1 MTFDIIRTDAVPAA
15 EGPCSQGVRH
25 DGLIFTS
32 QQLGLDPRT
41 GELAGPDHATQAHR
55 CLCNLQGLLEAA
67 GSSLAGILKLTVQVT
82 DLRALAEIDRVCVD
96 FFPVDPPARGV
107 VEVRALPRGALVAV
121 EAVAARH

>member
-25 DGLIFTS
+25 GGLIFTS

-41 GELAGPDHATQAHR
+41 GELAGRDHATQAHR

-67 GSSLAGILKLTVQVT
+67 GSSLAGALRVTVYLT
-82 DLRALAEIDRVCVD
+82 DLAALPAVDEVYAE
-96 FFPVDPPARGV
+96 FFPVDAPAREVIGV
-107 VEVRALPRGALVAV
+107 CGLPDGALAG
-121 EAVAARH
+121 VAALAVRH